1 MRFII
6 FCILRWCILLFVQ
19 WYNIVNI
26 KLFSQFSENL
36 LFIVICIIGINIG
49 IFLGKSD
56 ITHHFWSAGPFSGV
70 SKILLEFDIL
80 VVFFIGVLAD

>member
-56 ITHHFWSAGPFSGV
+56 ITHHFWSASPFSGV
-70 SKILLEFDIL
+70 SKILLKFDIL